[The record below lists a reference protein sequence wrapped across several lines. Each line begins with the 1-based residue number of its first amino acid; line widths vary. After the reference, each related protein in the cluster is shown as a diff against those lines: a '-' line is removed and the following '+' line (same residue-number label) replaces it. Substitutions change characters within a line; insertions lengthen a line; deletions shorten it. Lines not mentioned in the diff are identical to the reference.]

1 MRRRRQR
8 AFVRSVCFLL
18 AALLLVLAL
27 SEQIRL
33 SSVESELSAL
43 RSEKEE
49 LTKEKGILSAR
60 LASRLSIEEIERRAE
75 EDLGMRRCRGDQIR
89 GIGIEGDDAE

>member
-27 SEQIRL
+27 AVQIRL
-33 SSVESELSAL
+33 RAVESELSAL
-43 RSEKEE
+43 R
-49 LTKEKGILSAR
+49 KEKAELESENGILSIR
-60 LASRLSIEEIERRAE
+60 LAARTSLEEIERRAE
-75 EDLGMRRCRGDQIR
+75 EELGMRPCRGDQIAE
-89 GIGIEGDDAE
+89 IGIEEDDAA